1 MSKSTLVII
10 IYALGIIFG
19 ALIFNIWS
27 AETGGPK
34 AFYGIL
40 WTVLFLISGFACLN
54 RYIFDTLG
62 IR

>member
-40 WTVLFLISGFACLN
+40 WTVLFLIFLFYADKN
-54 RYIFDTLG
+54 DPK
-62 IR
+62 